1 MDQTLQERVRRALRI
16 PWVGPLLA
24 LIAVYLLFVALR
36 PDTFTRTSNL
46 VTMARQTVVVGIATV
61 GMTLVIVQGGIDLS
75 VGSSVALT
83 SVITAKLLL
92 NGHSPALACTV
103 GILAATVCGAINGA
117 LIARGKLLAFIVT
130 LGTMSALRGAAK
142 GLANEQKIDAPARG
156 LDALLAPL
164 PPSRAW
170 MLVPPGVWIAIAI
183 AILFAWILR
192 STRFGRHVYAIGS
205 NELTARLC
213 GVRVERVKILVYALA
228 GLLAGVAGVM
238 SFSNLTV
245 GDPTTSVGLE
255 LDVIAAVVIGGGSLS
270 GGEGSILGAIFGACL
285 LTVVKT
291 GSTYVGLPNW
301 VQEILTGGIILAAA
315 GLDRLRQRAR

>member
-1 MDQTLQERVRRALRI
+1 MKLRRALNV

-24 LIAVYLLFVALR
+24 LIAVYVLFVILR
-36 PDTFTRTSNL
+36 PDTFARAANL

-61 GMTLVIVQGGIDLS
+61 GMTLVIVHGGIDLS

-83 SVITAKLLL
+83 SVVVAKLLQ
-92 NGHSPALACTV
+92 NGHSPLTACLAGV
-103 GILAATVCGAINGA
+103 LAAGVCGALNGA
-117 LIARGKLLAFIVT
+117 LIARAKMLPFIVT

-142 GLANEQKIDAPARG
+142 GLANEQKIDAPAGG

-183 AILFAWILR
+183 AILFAWVLR
-192 STRFGRHVYAIGS
+192 ATRFGRHVYAVGS
-205 NELTARLC
+205 NEQTARLC
-213 GVRVERVKILVYALA
+213 GVRIERVKIYVYALA
-228 GLLAGVAGVM
+228 GVLAGLSGVM

-245 GDPTTSVGLE
+245 GDPTTAMGLE

-270 GGEGSILGAIFGACL
+270 GGEGSLLGAIFGACL
-285 LTVVKT
+285 MTVVKT

-301 VQEILTGGIILAAA
+301 VQEILTGAIIIVAV
-315 GLDRLRQRAR
+315 GLDRLRQKRAV

>member
-1 MDQTLQERVRRALRI
+1 MTERLRRALRT
-16 PWVGPLLA
+16 PWVGPLVA
-24 LIAVYLLFVALR
+24 LLAVYLLFFILR
-36 PDTFTRTSNL
+36 PDTFARTANL

-61 GMTLVIVQGGIDLS
+61 GMTLIIVHGGIDLS
-75 VGSSVALT
+75 VGSAVALT
-83 SVITAKLLL
+83 SVIVAKLLKD
-92 NGHSPALACTV
+92 GHSPMMACGTAV
-103 GILAATVCGAINGA
+103 LAATACGAINGA
-117 LIARGKLLAFIVT
+117 LIARGRLLPFIVT

-142 GLANEQKIDAPARG
+142 GLANEQKIDAPAHG

-164 PPSRAW
+164 PPNRSW
-170 MLVPPGVWIAIAI
+170 MLVPPGVWIAIGI

-192 STRFGRHVYAIGS
+192 ATRFGRHVYAVGS
-205 NELTARLC
+205 NEQTARLC
-213 GVRVERVKILVYALA
+213 GVRVERVKVSVYAIA
-228 GLLAGVAGVM
+228 GLLAGVAGIM

-285 LTVVKT
+285 MTVVKT
-291 GSTYVGLPNW
+291 GSTFVGLPNW
-301 VQEILTGGIILAAA
+301 VQEILTGGIIIAAA

>member
-1 MDQTLQERVRRALRI
+1 MKLRRALNV

-24 LIAVYLLFVALR
+24 LIAVYVLFVVLR
-36 PDTFTRTSNL
+36 PDTFARTANL
-46 VTMARQTVVVGIATV
+46 VTMARQTVVVGVATV
-61 GMTLVIVQGGIDLS
+61 GMTLVIVHGGIDLS

-83 SVITAKLLL
+83 SVVVAKLLQG
-92 NGHSPALACTV
+92 GHSPLTACLAGV
-103 GILAATVCGAINGA
+103 LAAGVCGALNGA
-117 LIARGKLLAFIVT
+117 LIARAKMLPFIVT

-142 GLANEQKIDAPARG
+142 GLANEQKIDAPAGG
-156 LDALLAPL
+156 LDALLSPL

-192 STRFGRHVYAIGS
+192 ATRFGRHIYAIGS
-205 NELTARLC
+205 NEQTARLC
-213 GVRVERVKILVYALA
+213 GVRVERVKVSVYALA
-228 GLLAGVAGVM
+228 GLLAGVSGVM

-245 GDPTTSVGLE
+245 GDPTTAMGLE

-270 GGEGSILGAIFGACL
+270 GGEGSLLGAIFGACL
-285 LTVVKT
+285 MTVVKT

-301 VQEILTGGIILAAA
+301 VQEILTGAIIIVAV
-315 GLDRLRQRAR
+315 GLDRLRQKRTAR